1 VYSPFDGVVSIADIL
16 VKVGDTVRARQVVAA
31 VEAMKAKHDI
41 KAPCDGVVASIRGVV
56 GEEIDAKREILTISP
71 RT

>member
-1 VYSPFDGVVSIADIL
+1 M
-16 VKVGDTVRARQVVAA
+16 RARQVVAA

-41 KAPCDGVVASIRGVV
+41 KAPCDGVIVAIHAAV
-56 GEEIDAKREILTISP
+56 GEEIDSKREILSISP

>member
-1 VYSPFDGVVSIADIL
+1 VSIADIL

>member
-1 VYSPFDGVVSIADIL
+1 M
-16 VKVGDTVRARQVVAA
+16 VKVGDPVRAGQVVAA

-41 KAPCDGVVASIRGVV
+41 KAPCDGVVSSVRGVI
-56 GEEIDAKREILTISP
+56 GEEIDAKRAILTIAP